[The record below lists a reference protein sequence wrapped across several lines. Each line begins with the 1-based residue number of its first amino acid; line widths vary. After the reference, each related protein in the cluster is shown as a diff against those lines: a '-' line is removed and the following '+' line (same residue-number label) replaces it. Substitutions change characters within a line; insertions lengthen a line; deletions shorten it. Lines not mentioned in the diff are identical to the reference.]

1 MEGIIENAEASRYLH
16 LLAEHVEGAQSD
28 VQLNETDGTL
38 TLTVTALDPLLL
50 PYLGLGQRVTFDL
63 SGAPGEPVR
72 WWIEKLECRGHP
84 SSLNGPGCAT
94 EYCDGSCRK

>member
-1 MEGIIENAEASRYLH
+1 MEDIIENENASRYLH

-28 VQLNETDGTL
+28 VKLNETDGTL

-50 PYLGLGQRVTFDL
+50 PHFELGQRVAFDL

-72 WWIEKLECRGHP
+72 WWIEELECRGR
-84 SSLNGPGCAT
+84 
-94 EYCDGSCRK
+94 SCRK